1 MAQAKV
7 KSNEVG
13 SVTYISQDSKDDF
26 KVIKLKE
33 NGQLYVEHNIL
44 ADNLIN
50 RGLAEEVKKADFDL
64 ESKTIRKISDVKDN

>member
-1 MAQAKV
+1 MAQVKV

-50 RGLAEEVKKADFDL
+50 RGLAEEVKKADFDFRCCTG
-64 ESKTIRKISDVKDN
+64 S